1 MSDSKLNR
9 QRIIAFALPAIP
21 ISALGLPLVVYVP
34 PFYSELGLGLSVV
47 GNIFALARLWDII
60 TDPILGTFSDR
71 WTTRIGRRRP
81 WIILSVPLLMASA
94 YAVFLPQQPVSAPYL
109 LVWLIL
115 LYLGYTMLSIS
126 HMSWGAE
133 LSDDYHD
140 RARVQGWREFALI
153 FGMLAVLAIPAIVQ
167 QTQDANSTVQ
177 LGAMGWFVVVTLP
190 ITVAVSVWTVPER
203 PTPPQSG
210 IGFVKS
216 AKILARN
223 RLLQRV
229 LGANFLTGLAP
240 GVTGSIYI
248 FFISD
253 VMALPDWSSA
263 ILLMYFLASL
273 IGVPGWIWLSCRLGK
288 HQTFIVAMVW
298 MCLALP
304 LLLLVPPGNLALN
317 ILVNALY
324 GLSTAASP
332 FLLRSILAD
341 VTDWDNL
348 QSGSQRTGLYY
359 SLLMMSNKF
368 GYALAVGV
376 TYPALD
382 WIGYSPDLDNT
393 AETLLGL
400 KRLFVFAPILAIL
413 PAVALLWRFPLN
425 VQAQQALRQQLIE
438 RDVLRGGKGE

>member
-1 MSDSKLNR
+1 MSDLKLTR

-34 PFYSELGLGLSVV
+34 PFYSELGLSLSVV
-47 GNIFALARLWDII
+47 GNIFALARFWDLI
-60 TDPILGTFSDR
+60 TDPVLGTLSDR
-71 WTTRIGRRRP
+71 WTTQIGRRRP

-94 YAVFLPQQPVSAPYL
+94 YALFLPEQPVSASYL
-109 LVWLIL
+109 LTWLIL
-115 LYLGYTMLSIS
+115 LYVGYTMLSIS

-140 RARVQGWREFALI
+140 RARVQGWREFSLI
-153 FGMLAVLAIPAIVQ
+153 FGMLAVLAIPAVMQ
-167 QTQDANSTVQ
+167 QTQNANSTTQV
-177 LGAMGWFVVVTLP
+177 GAMGWFVVVTLP
-190 ITVAVSVWTVPER
+190 ITIVVSVWKVPER
-203 PTPPQSG
+203 PTPPQST

-288 HQTFIVAMVW
+288 HQTFMVAMVW
-298 MCLALP
+298 MALVLP
-304 LLLLVPPGNLALN
+304 LLLLVPPGSLWLN

-324 GLSTAASP
+324 GVTMGASP

-348 QSGSQRTGLYY
+348 ESGSQRTGLYY

-376 TYPALD
+376 TYPLLD
-382 WIGYSPDLDNT
+382 WIGYSPDLQNT
-393 AETLLGL
+393 PETLMEL
-400 KRLFVFAPILAIL
+400 KLLFIFAPILAIL
-413 PAVALLWRFPLN
+413 PAAALLWRFPLN
-425 VQAQQALRQQLIE
+425 VHAQQMLRQQLIE
-438 RDVLRGGKGE
+438 RDVLGGGDR

>member
-9 QRIIAFALPAIP
+9 RRIVAFALPAIP
-21 ISALGLPLVVYVP
+21 ISAMGLPLVVYVP

-60 TDPILGTFSDR
+60 TDPILGTVSDR

-94 YAVFLPQQPVSAPYL
+94 YAIFLPSESVSAAYL
-109 LVWLIL
+109 LIWLIL
-115 LYLGYTMLSIS
+115 LYVGYTMLSIS

-133 LSDDYHD
+133 LSDDYYD

-153 FGMLAVLAIPAIVQ
+153 FGMLAVLVIPAIIQ
-167 QTQDANSTVQ
+167 QLQDANSALQ
-177 LGAMGWFVVVTLP
+177 LGAMGWFVVMTLP
-190 ITVAVSVWTVPER
+190 MTVAVSVWTVPER
-203 PTPPQSG
+203 PTPPQPR
-210 IGFVKS
+210 IGFVNS

-223 RLLQRV
+223 HLLQRV

-253 VMALPDWSSA
+253 VMALPNWSSA

-298 MCLALP
+298 MSVVLP
-304 LLLLVPPGNLALN
+304 LLLWVPPGNLALN

-324 GLSTAASP
+324 GVTTAASP

-341 VTDWDNL
+341 VTDWDNV

-368 GYALAVGV
+368 GYALAVGI
-376 TYPALD
+376 TYPLLD
-382 WIGYSPDLDNT
+382 WIGYSPEVENS
-393 AETLLGL
+393 AETLMGL
-400 KRLFVFAPILAIL
+400 KLLFVFAPILAVL
-413 PAVALLWRFPLN
+413 PAMALLWRFPLN
-425 VQAQQALRQQLIE
+425 RQAQQALRQQLLE
-438 RDVLRGGKGE
+438 RDWLKDR